1 MALRKIVSV
10 GTVAVV
16 IFISTPAFAE
26 SNQNAINQHALRTRK
41 MLIGGMKRDGETPPM
56 MRPAVM
62 GSVTAINGTTI
73 TLSGRVTPGNNATTT
88 YSVDA
93 SSAKVFKARATS
105 TVSSITTGDMLF
117 VEGTISGSNI
127 TATTIR
133 DGVKGVGFG
142 PGKMMGPRNAS
153 STPAFTGNGQPLVA
167 GKISAVSGN
176 TLTVTTG
183 NNVVYTVDATN
194 AKILKGKE
202 TSTISNLAINEG
214 VLVQGAVNGNSITA
228 STIIEKPQPPANNG
242 QSPEP
247 NHGLFENIGG
257 FFKHLFGF

>member
-26 SNQNAINQHALRTRK
+26 STQNNANQQVFGARK
-41 MLIGGMKRDGETPPM
+41 MMIGAMRAEMK
-56 MRPAVM
+56 PAVM
-62 GSVTAINGTTI
+62 GSVLSVSGNTINV
-73 TLSGRVTPGNNATTT
+73 SGRVTPGNNATAT

-93 SSAKVFKARATS
+93 STAKVYKDRATS
-105 TVSSITTGDMLF
+105 TVSSIATGDMIF
-117 VEGTISGSNI
+117 IEGTVSGSNI
-127 TATTIR
+127 TATVIR

-167 GKISAVSGN
+167 GKISTVSGS

-194 AKILKGKE
+194 AQILKGKD
-202 TSTISNLAINEG
+202 TVTLSSVTAGDG
-214 VLVQGAVNGNSITA
+214 VLVQGTVNGTSIVA
-228 STIIEKPQPPANNG
+228 STIIEQPQRPIQTNQQN
-242 QSPEP
+242 PEP
-247 NHGLFENIGG
+247 NHGLLGNIGG
-257 FFKHLFGF
+257 FFMHLFGF